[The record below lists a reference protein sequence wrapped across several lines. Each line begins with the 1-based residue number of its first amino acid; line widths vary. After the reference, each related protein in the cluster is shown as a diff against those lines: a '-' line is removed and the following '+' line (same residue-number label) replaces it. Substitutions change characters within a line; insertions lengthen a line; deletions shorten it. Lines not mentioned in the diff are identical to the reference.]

1 MGGVR
6 RQRSGRTVNGHLLD
20 TNVVSELTSE
30 NSAPQVIAYLDDLD
44 EHWLSSVVV
53 HEMEYGVQVL
63 PMGRRRERIYAA
75 HIRLLET
82 YSDRIIPL
90 ERPAAEWAAQ
100 FRVQLERQG
109 RSIDLADALIA
120 GTAMA
125 HNLALVTRN
134 VRDLAGLDIEIINP
148 WEYET
153 S

>member
-1 MGGVR
+1 M
-6 RQRSGRTVNGHLLD
+6 SGHLLD

-30 NSAPQVIAYLDDLD
+30 SPTPQVIAYIAGLR

-63 PMGRRRERIYAA
+63 PVGRRRDRRYAA
-75 HIRLLET
+75 HIRFLER

-90 ERPAAEWAAQ
+90 ERGAAEWAAQ
-100 FRVQLERQG
+100 FRVQFLREG

-125 HNLALVTRN
+125 RNLALVTRN
-134 VRDLAGLDIEIINP
+134 VRDFAGLDIEIINP

-153 S
+153 T